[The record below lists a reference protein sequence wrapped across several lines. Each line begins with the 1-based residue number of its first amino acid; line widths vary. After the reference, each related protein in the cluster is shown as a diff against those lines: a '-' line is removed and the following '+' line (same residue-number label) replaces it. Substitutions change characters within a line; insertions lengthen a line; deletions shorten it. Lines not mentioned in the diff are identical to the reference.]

1 MVSLWDADNKTW
13 AAVNVSAALEDAGTP
28 ISVKERSPLAAA
40 STGPPDY
47 TFEMHLYFLTQTDNV
62 GEIYTTDPAGKNW
75 STGDLMKSPS
85 KTAAE
90 TSDLAAVWHRCAVGC
105 AGYIYVAYEDDD
117 QAINVLNSSDWT
129 RTDTQLF
136 DGYQIDPESGLAMI
150 PFISDSGKED
160 MNPGELRLYWDAS
173 ADLNELKFNMSAVW
187 EGGLQIAV
195 SIPTDPQPQYAASPF
210 DDYLQTLVVSRK
222 PEGTISG
229 YRWDNVTWHTKQNI
243 TISGGP
249 SPANFSSIAM
259 NMAGRFYGVMDGK
272 IEEYSWFA
280 TDPYT
285 FTHVG
290 SVDIVNSTA
299 S

>member
-1 MVSLWDADNKTW
+1 M
-13 AAVNVSAALEDAGTP
+13 
-28 ISVKERSPLAAA
+28 
-40 STGPPDY
+40 
-47 TFEMHLYFLTQTDNV
+47 
-62 GEIYTTDPAGKNW
+62 
-75 STGDLMKSPS
+75 
-85 KTAAE
+85 
-90 TSDLAAVWHRCAVGC
+90 
-105 AGYIYVAYEDDD
+105 
-117 QAINVLNSSDWT
+117 
-129 RTDTQLF
+129 
-136 DGYQIDPESGLAMI
+136 
-150 PFISDSGKED
+150 
-160 MNPGELRLYWDAS
+160 
-173 ADLNELKFNMSAVW
+173 
-187 EGGLQIAV
+187 

-299 S
+299 T